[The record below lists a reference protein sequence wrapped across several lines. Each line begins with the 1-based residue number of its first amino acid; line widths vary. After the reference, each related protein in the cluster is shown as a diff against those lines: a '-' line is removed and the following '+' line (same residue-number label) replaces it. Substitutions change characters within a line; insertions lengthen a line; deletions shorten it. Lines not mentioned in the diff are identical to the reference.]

1 MPAVDQAPP
10 ASLVCRHL
18 APRSICPQ
26 CIKADIALVEDGP
39 DSEPAPAKR
48 RILTENGGSLKF
60 DNEPPVSAARTL
72 PVTPAERALATCLR
86 AWWDWPGDRADQSA
100 EAHAMRDMGETFKAS
115 GLAHWNGME
124 CDLTPAGADLL
135 ARVEAAERTPTV
147 VLFAMARA
155 YGDAETAARVVDYQR
170 ADRRAAQFHA
180 DRDELVCE
188 LARIENQGGEPVL
201 FGDLA
206 ADYAARL
213 SGATPLDAPPAKEPA
228 R

>member
-1 MPAVDQAPP
+1 MT
-10 ASLVCRHL
+10 
-18 APRSICPQ
+18 
-26 CIKADIALVEDGP
+26 
-39 DSEPAPAKR
+39 PAP
-48 RILTENGGSLKF
+48 
-60 DNEPPVSAARTL
+60 
-72 PVTPAERALATCLR
+72 PVTPAERACAVVLR
-86 AWWDWPGDRADQSA
+86 AWLEWPGHGKDGGGVESLHMIEVHDALQRRALTSY
-100 EAHAMRDMGETFKAS
+100 MG
-115 GLAHWNGME
+115 G
-124 CDLTPAGADLL
+124 LTPAGADLL

-180 DRDELVCE
+180 DRDGLVCE